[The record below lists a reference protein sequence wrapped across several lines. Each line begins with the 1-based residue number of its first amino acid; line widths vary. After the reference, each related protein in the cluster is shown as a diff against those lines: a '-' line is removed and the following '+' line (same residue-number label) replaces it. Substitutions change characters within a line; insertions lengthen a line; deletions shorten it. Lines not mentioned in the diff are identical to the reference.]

1 MRYLS
6 DVLKQRY
13 GEKLYK
19 LSLSSGCTCPNRD
32 GSVGSGGC
40 SFCSAG
46 GSGEFA
52 SAAGDIGKQIGD
64 AKERI
69 LKKASSKRFIAY
81 FQSFTNTY
89 GDARTLKGLYEPVV
103 RRDDIAILS
112 IGTRPDCLG
121 NEILDMLASL
131 NRVKPVWVE
140 LGLQTMH
147 DTTAARLNRGYAL
160 PVFEE
165 AVRNLKSVGIEVIVH
180 VIFGL
185 PGETGDDMLQT
196 TAEQLTDITNRLNT
210 YTLLPIMTPTGSY
223 VMGEQYGR
231 EPFPLL
237 SLEEYTDLVAESL
250 RILPEQMVVHRMTGD
265 GPGQL
270 LIAPDWVRNKKKVL
284 NTIQRKLRERTAGVR
299 K

>member
-6 DVLKQRY
+6 DVLKERY
-13 GEKLYK
+13 GEKVYK

-32 GSVGSGGC
+32 GSVGFGGC

-52 SAAGDIGKQIGD
+52 SEPGDIEKQIEE
-64 AKERI
+64 AKERV
-69 LKKASSKRFIAY
+69 LKKTSSRRFIAY

-89 GDARTLKGLYEPVV
+89 GDTGMLKALYETVV
-103 RRDDIAILS
+103 RRDDIAVLS

-121 NEILDMLASL
+121 DEILDMLASL

-165 AVRNLKSVGIEVIVH
+165 AVRNLKRLGIEVIVH

-196 TAEQLTDITNRLNT
+196 IRYLSGMVPAVDGIKIQMLNILKGT
-210 YTLLPIMTPTGSY
+210 VL
-223 VMGEQYGR
+223 GEQYVR

-237 SLEEYTDLVAESL
+237 SLEEYTDLVSESL

-270 LIAPDWVRNKKKVL
+270 LIVPDWVRNKKKVL
-284 NTIQRKLRERTAGVR
+284 NTIKRKI
-299 K
+299 

>member
-69 LKKASSKRFIAY
+69 LKKASSKHFIAY

-196 TAEQLTDITNRLNT
+196 IRYLSGMVPAVDGIKIQMLNILKGT
-210 YTLLPIMTPTGSY
+210 

>member
-196 TAEQLTDITNRLNT
+196 IRYLSGMVPAVDGIKIQMLNILKGT
-210 YTLLPIMTPTGSY
+210 

>member
-121 NEILDMLASL
+121 KEILDMLASL

-196 TAEQLTDITNRLNT
+196 IRYLSGMVPAVDGIKIQMLNILKGT
-210 YTLLPIMTPTGSY
+210 

>member
-196 TAEQLTDITNRLNT
+196 IRYLSGMVPAVDGIKIQMLNILKGT
-210 YTLLPIMTPTGSY
+210 

-250 RILPEQMVVHRMTGD
+250 RSLPEQMVVHRMTGD

-270 LIAPDWVRNKKKVL
+270 LIAPDWVRTKKKVL

>member
-147 DTTAARLNRGYAL
+147 DTTAVRLNRGYAL

-196 TAEQLTDITNRLNT
+196 IRYLSGMVPAVDGIKIQMLDILNGT
-210 YTLLPIMTPTGSY
+210 

>member
-160 PVFEE
+160 SVFEE

-196 TAEQLTDITNRLNT
+196 IRYLSGMVPAVDGIKIQMLNILKGT
-210 YTLLPIMTPTGSY
+210 

>member
-196 TAEQLTDITNRLNT
+196 IRYLSGMVPAVDGIKIQMLNILKGT
-210 YTLLPIMTPTGSY
+210 

-237 SLEEYTDLVAESL
+237 SLEEYTDLVVESL